1 MNFKPV
7 FSQEFEWFNF
17 QESPESCHE
26 ADFKGLQPL
35 TSGMFGY
42 SVLRNSVE
50 SEFYHDLM
58 NLCLDMDMEIEG
70 LHTETGPGVLEAA
83 LVYDELLKT
92 ADKAILFKTF
102 TKVLAQQQGYMA
114 TFMAKRSGDY
124 PGQSGHIH
132 ITDYDEN
139 KEDTISDE
147 MRWFIGGQQ
156 KLMPEL
162 LAMIAPTCNSYTR
175 LIPGFWAPT
184 QATWG
189 VDNRTCALRAITG
202 SPKAQRV
209 EYRVA
214 AADINPYIALAAA
227 VGSGLWGIKN
237 KIESTSSI
245 AGNAYD
251 VDMGREYSFPKTL
264 DQAADRL
271 KNSKIAREIFGDVFV
286 DHYSYT
292 REHEASEQLKA
303 ITDWQLN
310 RYFEII

>member
-1 MNFKPV
+1 M
-7 FSQEFEWFNF
+7 
-17 QESPESCHE
+17 
-26 ADFKGLQPL
+26 
-35 TSGMFGY
+35 
-42 SVLRNSVE
+42 
-50 SEFYHDLM
+50 
-58 NLCLDMDMEIEG
+58 
-70 LHTETGPGVLEAA
+70 
-83 LVYDELLKT
+83 
-92 ADKAILFKTF
+92 
-102 TKVLAQQQGYMA
+102 
-114 TFMAKRSGDY
+114 
-124 PGQSGHIH
+124 
-132 ITDYDEN
+132 
-139 KEDTISDE
+139 
-147 MRWFIGGQQ
+147 
-156 KLMPEL
+156 
-162 LAMIAPTCNSYTR
+162 
-175 LIPGFWAPT
+175 IPGFWAPT

-237 KIESTSSI
+237 KIEPTSSI

-251 VDMGREYSFPKTL
+251 VDMGREYSFPKKL